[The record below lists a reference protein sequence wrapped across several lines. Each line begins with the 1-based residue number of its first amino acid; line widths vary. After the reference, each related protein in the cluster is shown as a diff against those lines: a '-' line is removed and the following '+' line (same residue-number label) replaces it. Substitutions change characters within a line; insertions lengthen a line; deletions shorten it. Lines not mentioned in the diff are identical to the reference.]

1 VSLTFLAVP
10 EEIMTT
16 ENQTDD
22 DLSNESNNVSG
33 SNNKAPDVEALV
45 AARVDAALK
54 KMKDNLDKAYAAR
67 DSAESKAKEL
77 EDKQRKLE
85 IERLESEGKLAEA
98 LQKKLDDVVVENT
111 TLKKQ
116 VVELTRDVNLSEQ
129 MNGLTFRNERAAKL
143 AYKEI
148 VGELVQDANGEWKHK
163 SGLSIKDFVKKFSED
178 EDQAFLFKPK
188 QSSGTGLSRT
198 VEDDGGNRTKGK
210 KTSLFDMSQEDVL
223 KLAAEGKL

>member
-1 VSLTFLAVP
+1 
-10 EEIMTT
+10 MTT
-16 ENQTDD
+16 ENQTDND
-22 DLSNESNNVSG
+22 PKNENQDNGAKNNG
-33 SNNKAPDVEALV
+33 ADVEALV

-54 KMKDNLDKAYAAR
+54 KMKENLDKAYAAR
-67 DSAESKAKEL
+67 EPAEGKAKEL
-77 EDKQRKLE
+77 EEKQRKLE

-98 LQKKLDDVVVENT
+98 LQKKLDDAVSENA
-111 TLKKQ
+111 TLKKR
-116 VVELTRDVNLSEQ
+116 VVELTRDVTLSEQ

-148 VGELVQDANGEWKHK
+148 VGELVQDAEGEWKHK

-198 VEDDGGNRTKGK
+198 ADEGGKSAKDK

>member
-1 VSLTFLAVP
+1 
-10 EEIMTT
+10 MTT
-16 ENQTDD
+16 ETKTDND
-22 DLSNESNNVSG
+22 PKNETQDNGTTNNG
-33 SNNKAPDVEALV
+33 ADVEALV

-54 KMKDNLDKAYAAR
+54 KMKENLDKAYAAR
-67 DSAESKAKEL
+67 DTAEGKAKEL
-77 EDKQRKLE
+77 EEKQRKLE

-98 LQKKLDDVVVENT
+98 LQKKLDDAVSENA
-111 TLKKQ
+111 TLKKR
-116 VVELTRDVNLSEQ
+116 VVELTRDVALSEQ

-148 VGELVQDANGEWKHK
+148 VGELVQDAEGEWKHK

-198 VEDDGGNRTKGK
+198 ADEGGKGAKDK

>member
-1 VSLTFLAVP
+1 
-10 EEIMTT
+10 MTI
-16 ENQTDD
+16 ENQTGNDPKD
-22 DLSNESNNVSG
+22 EGQNNG
-33 SNNKAPDVEALV
+33 DNKNGPDVEALV

-54 KMKDNLDKAYAAR
+54 KMKENLDKAYAAR
-67 DSAESKAKEL
+67 DTAESKAKEL
-77 EDKQRKLE
+77 EEKQRKLE

-98 LQKKLDDVVVENT
+98 LQKKLDDAVAENA
-111 TLKKQ
+111 TLKKR
-116 VVELTRDVNLSEQ
+116 VVELTRDVTLSEQ

-148 VGELVQDANGEWKHK
+148 VGELVQDADGEWKHK

-198 VEDDGGNRTKGK
+198 TDEGGGKGTKDK

>member
-1 VSLTFLAVP
+1 
-10 EEIMTT
+10 MTT
-16 ENQTDD
+16 ENQTGNDPKD
-22 DLSNESNNVSG
+22 ENQNNG
-33 SNNKAPDVEALV
+33 ANTGANNKGTDNNGADVEALV

-54 KMKDNLDKAYAAR
+54 KMKENLDKAYAAR
-67 DSAESKAKEL
+67 DTAEGKAKEL
-77 EDKQRKLE
+77 EEKQRKLE

-98 LQKKLDDVVVENT
+98 LQKKLDDAVSENV
-111 TLKKQ
+111 TLKKR
-116 VVELTRDVNLSEQ
+116 VVELTRDVTLSEQ

-148 VGELVQDANGEWKHK
+148 VGELVQDAEGEWKHK

-198 VEDDGGNRTKGK
+198 ADEGGKGTKDK